1 MDGRRLY
8 MWFPGQFRGATR
20 FICEH
25 RLAALVAAGK
35 AYGGLC
41 EFCSYEGPFELDEAS
56 GEYRCP
62 QCGKAPRE
70 APEDE
75 WLG

>member
-1 MDGRRLY
+1 MPDE
-8 MWFPGQFRGATR
+8 A
-20 FICEH
+20 
-25 RLAALVAAGK
+25 K

-41 EFCSYEGPFELDEAS
+41 EFCSYEGPFEKAEDT
-56 GEYRCP
+56 GDFRCP
-62 QCGKAPRE
+62 QCGRVPRP